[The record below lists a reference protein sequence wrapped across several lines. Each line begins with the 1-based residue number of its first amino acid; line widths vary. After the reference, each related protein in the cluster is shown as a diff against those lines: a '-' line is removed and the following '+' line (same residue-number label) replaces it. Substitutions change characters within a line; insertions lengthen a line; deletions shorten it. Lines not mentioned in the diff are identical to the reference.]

1 MILGQCETLRPD
13 GSKRAVAIEPGRRDE
28 AGDGAANGI
37 LDDGAAV
44 VQAAGGF
51 GLRERQELAFAGGK
65 VARLEA
71 GGGIVAMG
79 ETVQEHFHPRIGPA
93 AQPGGKRRIAGQR
106 RGAPMVGHHQ
116 HGETRRAEVPVEP
129 FGKLVDFAFEAR
141 RDIMDGG
148 EQAAGHRGLSDLA
161 GQSLSR
167 RRERGA
173 FLQRPTDLER
183 RGTLRKPL
191 HTTGAARHSSRV
203 TAAFALPPYQ
213 PPADAAAVRA
223 EVRAFLAANPPP
235 ADAVRRANCWSVAD
249 AGFSRA
255 LGAAG
260 FIGMVWPRAYG
271 GHERPAMARYVV
283 LEELLAAGASV
294 GAHWIADRQ
303 TGPLLLRYGSEA
315 QRRKY
320 LPGMAAGTLF
330 ACIGLSEP
338 GAGSDLA
345 AVRSRAEKVPGGWRI
360 NGQKLWTS
368 GAHNAHAM
376 LALLRSEAGS
386 ERQSGLSQFLIDL
399 DTPGISVRPVI
410 DLVGNHDFNEVF
422 FDDVLVGEDALV
434 GVEGEGWRQVTAE
447 LALERSGPERYL
459 SSQALLVAVIDAAR
473 VAKADNAALNAVIG
487 KLVAELWTLRQ
498 MSMAT
503 AAMLADGADPVVEA
517 AIVKDLGNDYEQRVP
532 MMVQAVLDID
542 LDGSTEL
549 ARVLAH
555 LLQVSP
561 SFSLRGGTREVLRGI
576 IARGLGLR

>member
-1 MILGQCETLRPD
+1 MT
-13 GSKRAVAIEPGRRDE
+13 AV
-28 AGDGAANGI
+28 
-37 LDDGAAV
+37 
-44 VQAAGGF
+44 
-51 GLRERQELAFAGGK
+51 
-65 VARLEA
+65 
-71 GGGIVAMG
+71 
-79 ETVQEHFHPRIGPA
+79 
-93 AQPGGKRRIAGQR
+93 
-106 RGAPMVGHHQ
+106 
-116 HGETRRAEVPVEP
+116 
-129 FGKLVDFAFEAR
+129 
-141 RDIMDGG
+141 
-148 EQAAGHRGLSDLA
+148 
-161 GQSLSR
+161 
-167 RRERGA
+167 
-173 FLQRPTDLER
+173 
-183 RGTLRKPL
+183 
-191 HTTGAARHSSRV
+191 
-203 TAAFALPPYQ
+203 FALPPYQ
-213 PPADAAAVRA
+213 PAADTAAVRA
-223 EVRAFLAANPPP
+223 RVRAFLATNPPP

-249 AGFSRA
+249 ADFSRA

-260 FIGMVWPRAYG
+260 FVGMVWPKQYG
-271 GHERPAMARYVV
+271 GHERPAMERYVV

-303 TGPLLLRYGSEA
+303 TGPLLLRYGTEA

-345 AVRSRAEKVPGGWRI
+345 AVRSRAEKLPGGWRI

-368 GAHNAHAM
+368 GAHNADAM

-386 ERQSGLSQFLIDL
+386 ERQAGLSQFLIDL
-399 DTPGISVRPVI
+399 DTPGITVRPVI

-422 FDDVLVGEDALV
+422 FDDVLVGDDALV
-434 GVEGEGWRQVTAE
+434 GVEGDGWRQVTAE

-473 VAKADNAALNAVIG
+473 GAGVDNPALNAVVG

-503 AAMLADGADPVVEA
+503 AAMLAGGADPVVEA

-532 MMVQAVLDID
+532 LLIQAVLDID